1 MLRLNTGGQINRIMP
16 AFAIYRVRL
25 VTEWKREAA
34 AAVENVRNFD
44 MPYTLHCCNQCCL
57 SPPAG
62 TGVINYYFRFLHWM
76 TPLFIPTVVTNLI
89 YYSSSSTMLLIIVK
103 YWCVINYTL
112 VSIQI
117 VVLVNWSARPTLSPK
132 ISLMIWKMWLVA
144 MTTDLRVLKGMHI
157 KSP

>member
-1 MLRLNTGGQINRIMP
+1 
-16 AFAIYRVRL
+16 
-25 VTEWKREAA
+25 
-34 AAVENVRNFD
+34 
-44 MPYTLHCCNQCCL
+44 
-57 SPPAG
+57 
-62 TGVINYYFRFLHWM
+62 
-76 TPLFIPTVVTNLI
+76 
-89 YYSSSSTMLLIIVK
+89 MLLIIVK